1 MIGVMNPESGGER
14 EGVVVIGES
23 VNLKSM
29 GLTSIEPVFS
39 CIQARSASE
48 WAIGYSQLTLPIF
61 ETVHLRLSQPEA
73 SAWNC
78 VFAFP
83 AGFPWFPR

>member
-23 VNLKSM
+23 VNLKAM

-48 WAIGYSQLTLPIF
+48 
-61 ETVHLRLSQPEA
+61 
-73 SAWNC
+73 
-78 VFAFP
+78 
-83 AGFPWFPR
+83 